1 MKRFSAAEDAD
12 DFISSQSRHFKNII
26 LGIYFRRVAR
36 APRIAERVCRAFRAC
51 VKIIINMNLPVPDPR
66 RALDDVLVIV
76 MVKGHLQFSLI
87 RRLAVAVSDDGAFV
101 MVMIFIIGQCNI
113 IRPVGYIRLAVMVLI
128 FSPVIVGKTAVGIR
142 SVIKGAMIDPDV
154 RRAVNGDIVIF
165 RVPVA
170 AAAVRR
176 VPLRKIVVSV
186 LKFNVADD
194 DIVDAVLYIKTS
206 ACHFG
211 I

>member
-1 MKRFSAAEDAD
+1 
-12 DFISSQSRHFKNII
+12 
-26 LGIYFRRVAR
+26 
-36 APRIAERVCRAFRAC
+36 
-51 VKIIINMNLPVPDPR
+51 
-66 RALDDVLVIV
+66 
-76 MVKGHLQFSLI
+76 
-87 RRLAVAVSDDGAFV
+87 
-101 MVMIFIIGQCNI
+101 
-113 IRPVGYIRLAVMVLI
+113 
-128 FSPVIVGKTAVGIR
+128 
-142 SVIKGAMIDPDV
+142 MIDPDV